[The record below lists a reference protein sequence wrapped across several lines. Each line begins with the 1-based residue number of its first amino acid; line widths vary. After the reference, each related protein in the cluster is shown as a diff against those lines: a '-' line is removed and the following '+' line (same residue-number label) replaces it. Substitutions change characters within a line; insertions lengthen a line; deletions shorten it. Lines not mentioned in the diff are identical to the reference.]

1 MRGGACGVRAAAKHA
16 RPPSLHGWAEWPAGE
31 PASTDQRHGPAPGR
45 PGEPVAADPLTG
57 PVAIT
62 EQAVFGNQ
70 IRRPV
75 VWCEIGPCIARY
87 EDPAALGEADIRS
100 HAIGA
105 GWRHDAVGRLACPHC
120 QQHSPQL
127 WAAYPV
133 VHCASKPAGERC
145 APSSHARPGRLV
157 AVGQAVTAWYRNF
170 NSRQGERTGWPDLLA
185 ALASGVNG
193 SKRPP
198 ILSPN
203 RPTSPPRHRGDDHR
217 RNFAALSGVTAT
229 RASRVIQ
236 QITPGRAPP
245 PAARSFPR
253 GPATITAARAHTDP
267 AGDPLSTA
275 RPATGHSSTHT

>member
-1 MRGGACGVRAAAKHA
+1 
-16 RPPSLHGWAEWPAGE
+16 
-31 PASTDQRHGPAPGR
+31 
-45 PGEPVAADPLTG
+45 VAADPLTG

-100 HAIGA
+100 RAIGA

-133 VHCASKPAGERC
+133 VHRASKPAGERC